1 MYIRIDK
8 YVHVCIYVC
17 LYVHICIYI
26 YIYISMSFEQQM
38 LLERPPAAELVL
50 PVGQSSTKEDQWS
63 RVSCADSGEEILAG
77 KVQLLR

>member
-1 MYIRIDK
+1 MCMYASM
-8 YVHVCIYVC
+8 YACMCISVYI
-17 LYVHICIYI
+17 YIYI